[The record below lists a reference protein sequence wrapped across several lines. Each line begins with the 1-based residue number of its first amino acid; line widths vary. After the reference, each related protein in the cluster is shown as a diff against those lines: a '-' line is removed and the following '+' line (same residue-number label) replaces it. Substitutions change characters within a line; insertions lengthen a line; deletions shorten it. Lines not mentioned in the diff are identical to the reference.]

1 MRFKENMK
9 STCAARALMVV
20 TLMGLSQ
27 LMTSQCVVINEV
39 LINASGECDGN
50 CVPNTAE
57 WLELYNT
64 CDSPVNIGCYVI
76 TDGDFSITFPSG
88 TTMAPNGYLVV
99 GSSNSVAVVDVDW
112 SSCNCTSGPN
122 GEIGIFTNGNEQI
135 ALANASGQ
143 IIDGIYW
150 GNGQFSQTP
159 SFTPDP
165 LFGCGSQTIQLS
177 ASNSVFS
184 QVPAASDGATVYR
197 SCADAALWL
206 ADGANYS
213 PGNANGDSSGENFMI
228 SASNETPCDGD
239 AVVLSVSAIGSDFV
253 WSTGATSSSITVSE
267 SGVYSASTLP
277 IAGCGA
283 LASIAIAFQPSPT
296 VDAGPGGPSDCEDG
310 IQLQGSTS
318 ANDYYWEPSTGLSDA
333 LDLSPIANPTVTTNY
348 TLHAISGNCQATSV
362 VTVIPDCGNL
372 KVPNVFT
379 PNGDGINDSFQPE
392 GKGVSQY
399 SLRVFNRWGSLIF
412 ESKQMANGWNG
423 KIDNDPAAEGT
434 YYFLLFA
441 TNSQGRSLVGSE
453 VLEGEISLIR

>member
-1 MRFKENMK
+1 MK
-9 STCAARALMVV
+9 STCAARALLVS

-88 TTMAPNGYLVV
+88 TTILPNGYLVV

-122 GEIGIFTNGNEQI
+122 GEVGIFTNGNEQI

-159 SFTPDP
+159 SFTTDP
-165 LFGCGSQTIQLS
+165 LFGCASQTIQLS

-213 PGNANGDSSGENFMI
+213 PGDANGDSSGENFTI
-228 SASNETPCDGD
+228 SASNEAPCDGD
-239 AVVLSVSAIGSDFV
+239 TVVLSVSAIGSDFV
-253 WSTGATSSSITVSE
+253 WSTGATSSSITVWE
-267 SGVYSASTLP
+267 SGVYSASALP

-296 VDAGPGGPSDCEDG
+296 VDAGPGGLSDCEDG

-348 TLHAISGNCQATSV
+348 TLHAISGNCQATSM

-412 ESKQMANGWNG
+412 ESKQMAKGWNG
-423 KIDNDPAAEGT
+423 KIDNDPAPAGT
-434 YYFLLFA
+434 YYFLLMA
-441 TNSQGRSLVGSE
+441 KDASGRSLLE
-453 VLEGEISLIR
+453 VDVYAGEVSLLR